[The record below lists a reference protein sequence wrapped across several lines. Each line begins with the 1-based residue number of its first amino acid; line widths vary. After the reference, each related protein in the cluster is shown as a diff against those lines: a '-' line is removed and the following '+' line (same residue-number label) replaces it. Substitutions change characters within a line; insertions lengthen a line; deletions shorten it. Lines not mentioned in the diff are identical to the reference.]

1 MEFNGLKFQA
11 LKYGRNSEMKD
22 EYEYVNSEFSQF
34 IENVNSTRDLGI
46 IMSTDGHF
54 DEHIDKVVTKSRQR
68 CGWINRSFLNNEIE
82 FRRSIWRTYIESYMD
97 YGSQVW
103 TPVDQGSI
111 KYTKGLETFNYW
123 QRLEIIRL
131 LSVQRRHEK

>member
-11 LKYGRNSEMKD
+11 LKYWRNSEMKD

-82 FRRSIWRTYIESYMD
+82 F
-97 YGSQVW
+97 
-103 TPVDQGSI
+103 
-111 KYTKGLETFNYW
+111 
-123 QRLEIIRL
+123 
-131 LSVQRRHEK
+131 